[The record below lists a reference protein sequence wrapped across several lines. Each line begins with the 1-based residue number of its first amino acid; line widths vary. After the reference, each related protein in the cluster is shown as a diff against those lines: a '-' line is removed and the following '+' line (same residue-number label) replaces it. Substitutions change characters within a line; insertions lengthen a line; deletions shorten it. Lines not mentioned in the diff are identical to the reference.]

1 MPPRLVLPTTISGFL
16 LLVLAGTL
24 AVVVALRTAD
34 AERWVAHTI
43 EVRQSLQQLFSGVQ
57 DLRIAQRGF
66 ESTKDPGYLDLY
78 RRTLRE
84 LPVVERRLGELTAD
98 NPEQARALRQLGA
111 QIEDFA
117 AELDRLLETEGAATA
132 HIALAPPST
141 AAGMLREIRGAVQ
154 AADRTEWSL
163 YDQRRA
169 AAARTRAL
177 LLVAMIATLLLTALL
192 GVMVGLTIRH
202 RMLDLQ
208 AANAALAAEAEA
220 RELAEAQLRQAQKME
235 ALGRLVG
242 GIAHDFNNMLTVVVG
257 SLDMLG
263 RKLQGA
269 DAQHLRLVQMAGEGA
284 GRAALLTRRLL
295 AFSRL
300 QPLEPKPVDVN
311 RCMGDLSEMLRRTLG
326 ENIALE
332 TVLAGGLW
340 HALIDRPQLESAVLN
355 VAINARDAMPSGGRL
370 TIETANTYLDQVYAE
385 RHQEVQAGQ
394 YVLVAV
400 TDTGTGM
407 PPDVVARAFDPFFT
421 TKPVGAG
428 TGLGLSQVHG
438 FIKQSGGHVKLYS
451 EPGVG
456 TSVKLYLPRH
466 AGKLPMHSEP
476 EAIVAAVGGS
486 DLTVLVVEDEAD
498 VRAYTA
504 EAVRELGYRVAVAD
518 SPEQALQML
527 QGPDPVDVLLTDIV
541 MPGMTG
547 RQLADAAAGL
557 RPGLK
562 VLYMTGYT
570 RNAVVHNGALD
581 VGTHL
586 LNKPFTLAQLAKE
599 LQTVIAVAQPGGS
612 PSTLA
617 ADAQAP

>member
-456 TSVKLYLPRH
+456 TTVKLYLPRH

>member
-456 TSVKLYLPRH
+456 TTVKLYLPRH

-599 LQTVIAVAQPGGS
+599 LQTVIAVAQPGGL

>member
-407 PPDVVARAFDPFFT
+407 LPDVVARAFDPFFT

-456 TSVKLYLPRH
+456 TTVKLYLPRH